1 MHNFRNLDIW
11 KESLSISTKVI
22 ELTKSFPNENRF
34 DLTQQIIRSAVS
46 IPSNIAEGSSR
57 KSIKEFA
64 HYLNISIGSAF
75 ELETQLSIA
84 TKIYNA
90 NYEQLINELVMIQKM
105 IYNFRRQLINN

>member
-11 KESLSISTKVI
+11 KVSLSISTNVI

-34 DLTQQIIRSAVS
+34 DLTQQIIRSAIS

-57 KSIKEFA
+57 KSRKEFA

-90 NYEQLINELVMIQKM
+90 NYEQLINELVMLQKK
-105 IYNFRRQLINN
+105 IYNFRRQLISN